1 MAGRLDMMEPHGH
14 THPFASLEEPIPAL
28 LASLQDFVP
37 MRLWMVSRITGGRWT
52 VIGAED
58 RSGQIKTGASFSSA
72 DPFYR
77 YLAMSRHPCFREDAS
92 AAHDPAMPH
101 EWAGMAIRAYIGY
114 PLISH
119 RKEVLATLCGIDEQR
134 QPPFTLRQRRL
145 VATSARTIG
154 LLLTHSRS
162 LHESRRFKRQLK
174 PPAEIDQ
181 LTGLPNLLAWQNM
194 IEKEQAVLMQHG
206 ENALVAIVEV
216 QEPVQGDMI
225 SLPEW
230 DKNALRDAALLKS
243 QLRDSD
249 TIARVGVN
257 RYALLMRRV
266 TEEQEQHL
274 FEKIRRGFS
283 EAGVAIA
290 IGYAMLLPSGS
301 LAEAVRMADIRMYN
315 AKLRASA

>member
-1 MAGRLDMMEPHGH
+1 MDTHEHAHP
-14 THPFASLEEPIPAL
+14 HPFTSLEESIAAL

-37 MRLWMVSRITGGRWT
+37 MRLWMVSRIAGGRWT
-52 VIGAED
+52 VIDAED
-58 RSGQIKTGASFSSA
+58 RGAQIKAGASFPTA
-72 DPFYR
+72 DPFCR
-77 YLAMSRHPCFREDAS
+77 YLAASRHPCFMEDAS
-92 AAHDPAMPH
+92 AAREPAMPH
-101 EWAGMAIRAYIGY
+101 EWAGIAIRAYVGY

-119 RKEVLATLCGIDEQR
+119 RKETLATLCGIDEHR
-134 QPPFTLRQRRL
+134 QAPFTLRQRRL

-154 LLLTHSRS
+154 LLLTHARS
-162 LHESRRFKRQLK
+162 LHESRRFRRQLK
-174 PPAEIDQ
+174 SPTETDQ

-194 IEKEQAVLMQHG
+194 IDKEEAALMQHG

-216 QEPVQGDMI
+216 QEPAPADNLP
-225 SLPEW
+225 SLEW
-230 DKNALRDAALLKS
+230 DSYAIRDAALLKS
-243 QLRDSD
+243 QLRHSD

-274 FEKIRRGFS
+274 SGKISQGFAA
-283 EAGVAIA
+283 AGVAVA
-290 IGYAMLLPSGS
+290 IGCAMRLPCGS